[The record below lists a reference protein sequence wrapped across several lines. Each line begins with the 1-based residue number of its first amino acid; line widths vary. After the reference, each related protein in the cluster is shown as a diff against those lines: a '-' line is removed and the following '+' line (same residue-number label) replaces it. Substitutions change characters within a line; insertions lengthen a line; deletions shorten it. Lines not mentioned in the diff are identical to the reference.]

1 MGGHPAAGGHGYR
14 VPWKASLFLEA
25 SVDGSTLSPH
35 GASMPWAGSP
45 AGGPGILHIL
55 SRGVLAQTVAPGTV
69 RREEKGDR
77 KWHQEVAPRRE
88 LFLCAGM
95 SAGGTPPTEFS
106 SK

>member
-1 MGGHPAAGGHGYR
+1 
-14 VPWKASLFLEA
+14 
-25 SVDGSTLSPH
+25 
-35 GASMPWAGSP
+35 MPWAGSP

-55 SRGVLAQTVAPGTV
+55 SGGGFWLGQWPRERYAGKKKETGNGT
-69 RREEKGDR
+69 K
-77 KWHQEVAPRRE
+77 KWHREGKSVE